1 MKYRSAGAFRQALN
15 DKLRLLAQQ
24 GLADITRLQRRV
36 AFERF
41 LARLVALHAERYL
54 LKGGY
59 ALELRLPNRARA
71 TLDLDFAT
79 QAKSQADI
87 LDDLQTAGGHDLGDY
102 FRYRVSLPG
111 RSDLVG
117 PPEGGYRF
125 TVEGFLEG
133 NRPFASFAID
143 VGMGDI
149 RVEPTEM
156 LTTVIDLEFAELPSV
171 QIPTIPLAQHFA
183 EKLHAYTRP
192 RTHQTRVKDLVD
204 LVLLIAELGLEGGPR
219 VWQILEDTFSSYA
232 THPLPTS
239 TTLPAPPEAW
249 QDSFKRQMGALG
261 MGLDNLDGAHQVLV
275 TFLER
280 LERDL

>member
-1 MKYRSAGAFRQALN
+1 MKYRSAAAFRQALN

-24 GLADITRLQRRV
+24 GQADLTRLQRRV

-41 LARLVALHAERYL
+41 LARLAAVHAERYL

-59 ALELRLPNRARA
+59 ALELRLQNRARA

-79 QAKSQADI
+79 QVQSQTDI
-87 LDDLQTAGGHDLGDY
+87 LDDLQAAGEHDLGDY

-133 NRPFASFAID
+133 NRPFASFAVD

-149 RVEPTEM
+149 RVEPTEI
-156 LTTVIDLEFAELPSV
+156 LSTVIDLEFADLPNA

-192 RTHQTRVKDLVD
+192 RTYQTRVKDLVD
-204 LVLLIAELGLEGGPR
+204 LVLLIVELGLEGGPR
-219 VWQILEDTFSSYA
+219 VRQILEDTFSSYA

-239 TTLPAPPEAW
+239 TTLPPPPEQW
-249 QDSFKRQMGALG
+249 RDGFRRQVEGLG
-261 MGLDNLDGAHQVLV
+261 IEVDLEIAHQRLV
-275 TFLER
+275 WFLEELR
-280 LERDL
+280 L